1 MVKSEFKYS
10 KLPRTKRKDNR
21 NKWEEK
27 RIDKEDQNIMK
38 MSKKSKNTINTI
50 NKEEF

>member
-38 MSKKSKNTINTI
+38 MLQWKHDQYN
-50 NKEEF
+50 E